1 MLLII
6 HPHKKKSD
14 LLCPPLGNGTLY
26 RVNLKNGGGGGLNP
40 PLPTPL
46 YFGAMIIMCFQL
58 FYSPPITVCWYI
70 VVVNSSVPITNH
82 TVTVATPIENCTN
95 LINSSVE
102 IAHTFNKTGKFAVV
116 AEFRN
121 NASSRSGIFQF
132 SVGPGELTHRKL

>member
-1 MLLII
+1 MQRMCVIFYLLL
-6 HPHKKKSD
+6 PYYKTSSD
-14 LLCPPLGNGTLY
+14 LLCPPL
-26 RVNLKNGGGGGLNP
+26 NLKTGGGLCP